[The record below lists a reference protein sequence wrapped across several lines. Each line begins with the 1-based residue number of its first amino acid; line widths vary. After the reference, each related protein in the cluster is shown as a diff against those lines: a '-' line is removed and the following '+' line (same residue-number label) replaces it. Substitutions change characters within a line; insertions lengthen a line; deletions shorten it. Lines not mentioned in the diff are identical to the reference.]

1 VVRGLEQRLLSP
13 PLIFATKSHSSIII
27 IVIMAINILGVA
39 FFGEIEFWMSTCK
52 VLVLVGLL
60 LLGIILDLGGGPTHD
75 RIGFRY
81 WKSEYAPVRVSRSS
95 SSHPILQTPVP
106 SLTTSTKTTSV
117 SSWVSGTRSPT
128 HSSLTSVPN

>member
-1 VVRGLEQRLLSP
+1 MVVSSPDSGFQVSDAHALLLS
-13 PLIFATKSHSSIII
+13 FASSSIII
-27 IVIMAINILGVA
+27 VVIVAINILGVA

-81 WKSEYAPVRVSRSS
+81 WKSKSS
-95 SSHPILQTPVP
+95 EMRFYSY
-106 SLTTSTKTTSV
+106 
-117 SSWVSGTRSPT
+117 GT
-128 HSSLTSVPN
+128 

>member
-1 VVRGLEQRLLSP
+1 LPPISCVCGRYPILGPRKEDQRRRVVVSSPDSGFQVSGAHALLLS
-13 PLIFATKSHSSIII
+13 FASSSIII
-27 IVIMAINILGVA
+27 VVIVAINILGVA

-81 WKSEYAPVRVSRSS
+81 WKSTLS
-95 SSHPILQTPVP
+95 
-106 SLTTSTKTTSV
+106 
-117 SSWVSGTRSPT
+117 
-128 HSSLTSVPN
+128 